1 MGPSSDGQ
9 PGSAGLA
16 GRGLLGYPLLIQDTE
31 ISMVWMSGCLDVSAR
46 FLFSALTLRVFF
58 VTRFFSVQEVTMPT
72 KLELLLE
79 KEAQLKAQIQQAKAA
94 ERTLEKK
101 RDTRRKILIGAAVLA
116 RVERGEWPQRD
127 LSMMMDGFLTR
138 PHERELF
145 DLDGDEGAGDDLRA
159 DDLGAVG
166 KPAWDEVEADAF
178 KDNGATTKQAGKGR
192 LKVLPETPVDINDE
206 FNL

>member
-9 PGSAGLA
+9 PGTAGLA
-16 GRGLLGYPLLIQDTE
+16 RRGALVRPLLIQDTE
-31 ISMVWMSGCLDVSAR
+31 VSITWMFGYLDVSAR
-46 FLFSALTLRVFF
+46 FLFSALILRVFF
-58 VTRFFSVQEVTMPT
+58 VTCFISVREVAMPT

-79 KEAQLKAQIQQAKAA
+79 KEAQLRAQIQQAKAA

-127 LSMMMDGFLTR
+127 LAMMMDGFLSR

-145 DLDGDEGAGDDLRA
+145 DLDADQGAGGDLAA
-159 DDLGAVG
+159 DALGATS
-166 KPAWDEVEADAF
+166 KPAWDEVEADEF
-178 KDNGATTKQAGKGR
+178 KNNGVTTKQAGKGR
-192 LKVLPETPVDINDE
+192 LKVLPETPVDIDDE

>member
-1 MGPSSDGQ
+1 MD
-9 PGSAGLA
+9 
-16 GRGLLGYPLLIQDTE
+16 D
-31 ISMVWMSGCLDVSAR
+31 SAR
-46 FLFSALTLRVFF
+46 FLVSALILRVFF
-58 VTRFFSVQEVTMPT
+58 ITCFTSVREVAMPT

-127 LSMMMDGFLTR
+127 LAMMMDGFLTR

-145 DLDGDEGAGDDLRA
+145 DLDADQGAGDNLRA

-166 KPAWDEVEADAF
+166 KKPAWDEVEANEV
-178 KDNGATTKQAGKGR
+178 KDSGATTKQAGKGR
-192 LKVLPETPVDINDE
+192 LKVLPETPIDIDDE